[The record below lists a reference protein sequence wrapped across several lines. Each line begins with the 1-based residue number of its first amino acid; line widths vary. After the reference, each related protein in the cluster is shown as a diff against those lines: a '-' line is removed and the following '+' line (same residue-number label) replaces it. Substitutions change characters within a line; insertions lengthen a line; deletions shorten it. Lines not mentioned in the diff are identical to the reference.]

1 MAEARIEEAQKMAM
15 QVMLIGV
22 VAFGVGVFLVPALCD
37 RLLKR
42 KWAKHL
48 KWWNDSLSS
57 YRRWLEDHDGERPLP
72 SASGQE
78 GALGLWLVDSLR
90 LARLKKLT
98 KAQLRA
104 MRDAGIPV

>member
-1 MAEARIEEAQKMAM
+1 MTM
-15 QVMLIGV
+15 QAALAGL
-22 VAFGVGVFLVPALCD
+22 VAFGMGAFLVPALCD

-48 KWWNDSLSS
+48 EWWNDSMSS
-57 YRRWLEDHDGERPLP
+57 YRKWIEHHGGERPLS

-90 LARLKKLT
+90 LARLEKLT